1 MYICPLVNPS
11 MAEFELNPL
20 YEKVI
25 DGLMA
30 DKYSIVENFFSR
42 EEVLAL
48 RESLLAKYEEDKFRK
63 SAIGNQANEKIIE
76 AIRGDFILW
85 LDEDKAND
93 AESRFFA
100 KLNDFQDYLNRT
112 CFMGIN
118 EKEFHYAVYPEGT
131 FYKRHL
137 DTFQNDSRRK
147 LSMVCYLNDED
158 WQPDFGGELTI
169 YLDDNGK
176 EKPLDI
182 YPMQGRMVIFES
194 QVLEHEVKPVKR
206 ERLSITGWLKTR
218 GEVIF

>member
-1 MYICPLVNPS
+1 